1 MTLLLD
7 PIYYLIP
14 IVWIGAVFAVTLPG
28 RSIPTWTMA
37 AATFAAIA
45 TQAIFVSPWSALG
58 SALGAGLL
66 FAALGITGVTTRTTT
81 VAITPVLAVL
91 PVLAWV
97 ALAPGLLIAAVDA
110 AVRLKKTLGTDYVN
124 MMAGETLAAMG
135 NRAGRPGKPDLS
147 RIPIAPRGSVAA
159 RVKTPLLPA
168 LLVGLAMT
176 ASVAVVI

>member
-7 PIYYLIP
+7 PVYYLIP
-14 IVWIGAVFAVTLPG
+14 IVWIGAVFAVTLSG
-28 RSIPTWTMA
+28 RAIPTWVMTA
-37 AATFAAIA
+37 AAFAAVA
-45 TQAIFVSPWSALG
+45 AQAALISPWTALG

-66 FAALGITGVTTRTTT
+66 FAVLGITGATTRTTT

-97 ALAPGLLIAAVDA
+97 ALLPGLVIAAVDA

-135 NRAGRPGKPDLS
+135 NKAGKPGKPDLS
-147 RIPIAPRGSVAA
+147 RIPMAPRDSRAA
-159 RVKTPLLPA
+159 QVKTPLLPA
-168 LLVGLAMT
+168 LIVGLVMT
-176 ASVAVVI
+176 AALAVAF